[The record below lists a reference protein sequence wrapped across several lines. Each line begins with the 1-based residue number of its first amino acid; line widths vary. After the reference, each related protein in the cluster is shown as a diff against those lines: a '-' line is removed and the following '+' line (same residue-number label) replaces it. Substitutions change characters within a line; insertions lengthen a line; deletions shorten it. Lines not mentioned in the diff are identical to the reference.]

1 MVQSEFG
8 NRDNL
13 ADLCLIITAGSAV
26 AMHKNNAIALAFF
39 VTGSIV
45 VWLLDNVAERNAMD
59 ELRLATRI
67 TAEQLHLRLETC
79 VAPRLALI
87 ELLSEDRI
95 SWSELENSWQNVAST
110 TYGVLPGIQALNL
123 LNANRIITQIYPS
136 DGNEEALGANLN
148 DHSSPAVV
156 ATISQAE
163 STNSLQR
170 TPAIELLQS
179 GTGIAIYKPIRD
191 TKSNLIGFVNGVFR
205 VHELLN
211 TCFSEQNLYDQYSH
225 RISEADGTEIY
236 RVSAGSDGEDW
247 QLVESS
253 TLNLAGRP
261 WLLELAPSP
270 SRIDGTNSFVQNLWF
285 ALGILLVL
293 LLSVAIRAMLDN
305 RDSLEISRGR
315 YRLLVEN
322 QSDFIIK
329 LTVDG
334 EFTYVSPNFCD
345 LMNLSESQ
353 FLGRNYNDLL
363 SDENRGVLEGS
374 FAALTSDDPANT
386 HSMRLSINNESR
398 WIEWSSSTV
407 VDDDGN
413 AKFII
418 SVGRDITEQKAME
431 IQIAHSQ
438 KMRAVGEL
446 AGGISHDFNNLLQV
460 ILANIELLLVKS
472 DRVDKEQRLKNIRSA
487 VNSGIELTARL
498 STLSK
503 QDSTAEEVL
512 DLNKLLTETAVLIER
527 SLPSSI
533 ELKSTLLDET
543 VLVYA
548 NRSQLERVLYNLCF
562 NARDA
567 IGERGVISIVLEKLT
582 LEPETYNT
590 HDHLSEGLYAR
601 LSVADDG
608 CGMPAKILPR
618 IFEPF
623 FSTKKKDKGTGLGLA
638 NSYSIINQCGGI
650 ITVDSMPGIGTRF
663 DIYLPLVS
671 NEFSRIS

>member
-1 MVQSEFG
+1 
-8 NRDNL
+8 
-13 ADLCLIITAGSAV
+13 
-26 AMHKNNAIALAFF
+26 MHKNNVIALAFF

-45 VWLLDNVAERNAMD
+45 VWLLDNMAERDEMD
-59 ELRLATRI
+59 ELQLATRI

-95 SWSELENSWQNVAST
+95 SWSELEKSWQNVAST

-123 LNANRIITQIYPS
+123 LNVNRIITQIYPS

-148 DHSSPAVV
+148 NHSNPAVV
-156 ATISQAE
+156 VAIGEAE
-163 STNSLQR
+163 TTSSLQR

-191 TKSNLIGFVNGVFR
+191 TKGDLIGFVNGVFR
-205 VHELLN
+205 VNELLN

-236 RVSAGSDGEDW
+236 RVSADSDEEEW

-253 TLNLAGRP
+253 TLNLAGQP
-261 WLLELAPSP
+261 WQLDLAPSP

-285 ALGILLVL
+285 GLGILLVL

-329 LTVDG
+329 FTVDG
-334 EFTYVSPNFCD
+334 KFAYVSPNFCD
-345 LMNLSESQ
+345 LMNLQESQ
-353 FLGRNYNDLL
+353 LLGNSYNDLL
-363 SDENRGVLEGS
+363 NDEKRGVLEGS
-374 FAALTSDDPANT
+374 FAALISDDAANT
-386 HSMRLSINNESR
+386 HRMRLSINNDAR

-407 VDDDGN
+407 VDDEGK

-418 SVGRDITEQKAME
+418 SVGRDISEQKAME

-460 ILANIELLLVKS
+460 ILANIELLLVKD

-487 VNSGIELTARL
+487 VSSGIELTARL

-527 SLPSSI
+527 SLASSI
-533 ELKSTLLDET
+533 ELKKTLPDEN
-543 VLVYA
+543 LQVYA

-567 IGERGVISIVLEKLT
+567 IGDRGVISIALKKVT

-590 HDHLSEGLYAR
+590 HDHLAEGLYAR
-601 LSVADDG
+601 LSVTDDG

-650 ITVDSMPGIGTRF
+650 ITVDSMPGAGTRF
-663 DIYLPLVS
+663 DIYLPLVNKES
-671 NEFSRIS
+671 SSIN